1 MMNQTQLEKYF
12 YETRSPVYAVLFVVP
27 LFLIY
32 EILALTLHT
41 FQVTHLR
48 NGADVMMRNLAA
60 LFGMDNF
67 PFIVL
72 LILGALA
79 VIAGYYRNKHQL
91 KILPSYFVLM
101 TVESILYSLMMGS
114 IALNTTNFLLSVPH
128 LFSLSLTLFDSNFW
142 VNVMLSFGAGIHEEF
157 FFRLVLIQALLFVG
171 SFFFKAGNKNLI
183 LNWNSAIA
191 LFISS
196 FIFAYFHYVGEYGD
210 VFAWGSFT
218 FRWVSGLYLAIIYLT
233 RGFGVSAWTHA
244 FYDLFLM
251 TGMIE

>member
-1 MMNQTQLEKYF
+1 MMDQTQLEKYF
-12 YETRSPVYAVLFVVP
+12 YETRSPVYAVLYVVP

-41 FQVTHLR
+41 LQVTHLR

-91 KILPSYFVLM
+91 TIRSSYFFLMIGESVL
-101 TVESILYSLMMGS
+101 YALMMGS
-114 IALNTTNFLLSVPH
+114 IALNTTNFILTIPH
-128 LFSLSLTLFDSNFW
+128 LFSLSMTMFDSNFW

-171 SFFFKAGNKNLI
+171 SFILKTNSKNPI

-191 LFISS
+191 LVLSS
-196 FIFAYFHYVGEYGD
+196 LIFAYFHYVGEYGD
-210 VFAWGSFT
+210 TFAWGSFI